1 MEGLIVT
8 QNPTKT
14 GKGLT
19 MKQTDTLAKPNAIAF
34 YSRQGFVPAFEHAL
48 AYAGENGHV
57 ATLLDI
63 VAGRLTAK
71 SGDPL
76 WELYFTTLSAVYAG
90 QSKHGK
96 LAIIIA
102 HGIGPLSTFN
112 GILEAYKKRSLYGGC
127 IPQEEFRKLED
138 GAYGEVSVLDP
149 KELLNTD
156 LFHQALFGERW
167 RAYLALDEV
176 QDCSPEE
183 SGVLNTF
190 HPFNTENAFLD
201 LAELQDW
208 LKKTPGVASAQ
219 LLLVGALSQGLI
231 LLGDSLSHEV
241 RMLGMRP
248 GAEEDL
254 RVHPGLPPTYEG
266 LLEQHLEALWEPN
279 SQGKKE
285 ATDGFWHLLEMGT
298 MIFTD
303 YPKMAKATDLNEPEF
318 RVTHIERVGEP
329 KHFCTTVDGYH
340 GFMYDINEVQRTAP
354 SGANSYTVK
363 LEETDWAKGYHVA
376 SVLFYKATVDTSQR
390 LIRMGEIHQ
399 NFKLTM
405 SILDD

>member
-1 MEGLIVT
+1 
-8 QNPTKT
+8 
-14 GKGLT
+14 
-19 MKQTDTLAKPNAIAF
+19 
-34 YSRQGFVPAFEHAL
+34 
-48 AYAGENGHV
+48 
-57 ATLLDI
+57 
-63 VAGRLTAK
+63 
-71 SGDPL
+71 
-76 WELYFTTLSAVYAG
+76 
-90 QSKHGK
+90 
-96 LAIIIA
+96 
-102 HGIGPLSTFN
+102 
-112 GILEAYKKRSLYGGC
+112 
-127 IPQEEFRKLED
+127 
-138 GAYGEVSVLDP
+138 
-149 KELLNTD
+149 
-156 LFHQALFGERW
+156 
-167 RAYLALDEV
+167 
-176 QDCSPEE
+176 
-183 SGVLNTF
+183 
-190 HPFNTENAFLD
+190 
-201 LAELQDW
+201 
-208 LKKTPGVASAQ
+208 VASAQ

-248 GAEEDL
+248 GAEENL
-254 RVHPGLPPTYEG
+254 HVHPGLPPTYEG
-266 LLEQHLEALWEPN
+266 LLEQRLEALWEPN